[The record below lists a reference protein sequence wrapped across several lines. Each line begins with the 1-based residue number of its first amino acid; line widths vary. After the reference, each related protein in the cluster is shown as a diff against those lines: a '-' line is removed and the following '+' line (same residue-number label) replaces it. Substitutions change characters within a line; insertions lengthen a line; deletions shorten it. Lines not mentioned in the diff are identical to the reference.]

1 MSSLTMSLLL
11 LIGCSLSASGQIVGE
26 TADQLNFGQIF
37 SRVDSDLN
45 GNLFKDFV
53 DFTGGDFLEYEDLI
67 TSESALTE
75 QQLTERQTKLRE
87 LYRGRRPIGGDKVN
101 PRVSFFNRLKGGKK
115 KKKKEEEKRDP
126 IKEKI

>member
-1 MSSLTMSLLL
+1 MTSLTILALLTIGSSL
-11 LIGCSLSASGQIVGE
+11 GASAQIMGE
-26 TADQLNFGQIF
+26 TADQHYYGQIF

-53 DFTGGDFLEYEDLI
+53 DFNGGDFLEYDDLM

-75 QQLTERQTKLRE
+75 QQLTDRQTKLRE

-115 KKKKEEEKRDP
+115 KKEKEEEKRDP
-126 IKEKI
+126 IKE